1 MSNLRQQIKRKI
13 SPINLDSVV
22 FTSFNGR
29 YSDSPK
35 AISEK
40 LHELAPEIP
49 IIWLVTA
56 DQLKSVPIYAK
67 AIDINSRSGEEAR
80 NKARVRIDNVFC
92 DVSTNLNNTDLKSLL
107 LFALKTYL
115 KTKKTQRRY
124 TTWHGT
130 PLKMMGRDQIG
141 NTTIGFSCPNTTLL
155 LGNVFT
161 KNVMERIT
169 YGVVPVRIL
178 GSPRNDL
185 LFNVTSKDITVKK
198 TELGLPTNKKV
209 LLFAP
214 TFRSDGEIN
223 NDNVFRSGINQL
235 ELMDV
240 PKLLDAFSERFSSEW
255 VLVCRFHYHVD
266 AKINWEDI
274 AVRYNGSI
282 LNGNSFPDM
291 SDYLLCAD
299 ALITDASSCMFDY
312 LLTGK
317 PCFLFFPDLE
327 NYTKVERGTYFDIDE
342 LPFSCSQSFE
352 NLLNS
357 VANFDEV
364 TFASKCNSFLNR
376 IGNADDGHASERVVE
391 MIIHDFE
398 R

>member
-1 MSNLRQQIKRKI
+1 MSNFYQMIQRKI
-13 SPINLDSVV
+13 SLANLNAVV

-40 LHELAPEIP
+40 LHELSPEIP
-49 IIWLVTA
+49 IIWLVAA
-56 DQLKSVPIYAK
+56 DQIELVPSYVK
-67 AIDINSRSGEEAR
+67 AIDINCTDAEKAR
-80 NKARVRIDNVFC
+80 NRAKVRIDNVYC
-92 DVSTNLNNTDLKSLL
+92 DSSTNLNNTDLKSKF
-107 LFALKTYL
+107 LFSVKTYL
-115 KTKKTQRRY
+115 KTKRTQKRY

-141 NTTIGFSCPNTTLL
+141 NTNVGFSCPNTTLL
-155 LGNVFT
+155 LGNEFT
-161 KNVMERIT
+161 KGVMERIT
-169 YGVVPVRIL
+169 YGKVPVKMM
-178 GSPRNDL
+178 GCPRNDL
-185 LFNVTSKDITVKK
+185 LLHSTHEDVQIKK
-198 TELGLPTNKKV
+198 TELVLPLDKKI

-214 TFRSDGEIN
+214 TFRSDGDIN
-223 NDNVFRSGINQL
+223 NDNVYRSGINQL
-235 ELMDV
+235 ELMDI
-240 PKLLDAFSERFSSEW
+240 PKLLEAFSRKFSSEW

-266 AKINWEDI
+266 EKIDWDDI
-274 AVRYNGSI
+274 STRYNGSI

-312 LLTGK
+312 MLTGK

-327 NYTKVERGTYFDIDE
+327 NYTKVERGTYFEIDE
-342 LPFSCSQSFE
+342 LPFPCSETFDKF
-352 NLLNS
+352 LDS
-357 VANFDEV
+357 VVNFNESIFD
-364 TFASKCNSFLNR
+364 SKCKSFLNR

-391 MIIHDFE
+391 MIIHDLE